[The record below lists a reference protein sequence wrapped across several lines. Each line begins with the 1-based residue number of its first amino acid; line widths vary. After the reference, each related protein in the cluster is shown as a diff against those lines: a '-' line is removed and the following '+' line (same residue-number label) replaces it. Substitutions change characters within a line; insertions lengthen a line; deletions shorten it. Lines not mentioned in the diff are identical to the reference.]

1 MADEAQGPATNQPA
15 RDARALLRASRGG
28 TLATQSEGQPF
39 ASLITPATAPDGS
52 VLMLLSGLSEHTRHL
67 RDEPRCAVLVAGAA
81 DGPNAQTAPRLTVTG
96 LAALEPDPAM
106 KARWVALHPYA
117 AFYAGFADFTLWRV
131 RPMAGLYIGGFA
143 SAHRLRRADLAPDPA
158 AVAAVADAEAA
169 ILAHVNADHADALDA
184 IAAARGRPGAGWR
197 MAACDVDGCD
207 LARDEETLRVPWSAS
222 VANALEIRSELVRIA
237 RDARAG

>member
-1 MADEAQGPATNQPA
+1 
-15 RDARALLRASRGG
+15 
-28 TLATQSEGQPF
+28 
-39 ASLITPATAPDGS
+39 
-52 VLMLLSGLSEHTRHL
+52 
-67 RDEPRCAVLVAGAA
+67 
-81 DGPNAQTAPRLTVTG
+81 
-96 LAALEPDPAM
+96 
-106 KARWVALHPYA
+106 
-117 AFYAGFADFTLWRV
+117 
-131 RPMAGLYIGGFA
+131 MAGLYIGGFA

-169 ILAHVNADHADALDA
+169 MLAHVNADHADALDA

>member
-1 MADEAQGPATNQPA
+1 MADEAQGPATNHPA